1 LLPLLICRTKTTVLF
16 GYLEVK
22 RIGKI
27 MNSVNYITLL
37 NTHEMGLAA
46 VTLHYDKFK
55 YKKHVSK

>member
-1 LLPLLICRTKTTVLF
+1 
-16 GYLEVK
+16 
-22 RIGKI
+22 